1 MVDDRRGEGTG
12 LRAGAT
18 TPGAEARRPSGDGAQ
33 SGAPEES
40 SDSGADAAADADEA
54 ALWATRLATALTEN
68 DEPAAALRALCET
81 VRELLPCDRVQI
93 WRGDV
98 RQMSMRTV
106 TSAGF
111 SPQDAA
117 RLEALVVPLRERA
130 RLDASFRSDKLS
142 VLPATRDLREE
153 AVAMMFAPFGIES
166 AVFLPLERSARVIG
180 ALQLSWCSG
189 KPRVPSPRVAEL
201 IRRHA
206 SLGVDFVARTD
217 DALRLSQT
225 LSLTATLLARIH
237 DPDELLHA
245 MAARIA
251 DAVGCE
257 WAAVYFAEEQGAAF
271 RRVAVHGFEGTPEDC
286 AVPPERLASFQE
298 RVAASEHGVIE
309 VADVDDLPE
318 FAAQFANAG
327 VASYLALPLEDDGA
341 LVGLLAIGYR
351 KSKGRFARRQISL
364 AKGLAHHA
372 LVALRNAR
380 LVRSLQEANRVK
392 ADFIAAVSHDL
403 RTPLHVLIGYN
414 AMLLEGAAG
423 PLADAQRELV
433 QRMYDCAVRFLGL
446 IDGVLGVGRVESG
459 LDRIVASDVSLP
471 ELCAELVREVDFLR
485 RPEVEVRCDVAP
497 LIVATD
503 AAKLTTI
510 LRNLVTNALKFT
522 AEGRVEIQA
531 RVEDDDRLVLRVRDT
546 GPGIAAEERPKLFE
560 MFRQGAAGLRS
571 GGSGL
576 GLGLY
581 LVKRLS
587 HMLGGD
593 VELVESEPGR
603 TTFEVQIPLA
613 APPRPAS

>member
-1 MVDDRRGEGTG
+1 MGEEERGKGEVS
-12 LRAGAT
+12 RAGAT
-18 TPGAEARRPSGDGAQ
+18 TPRAAARSPDGDGATG
-33 SGAPEES
+33 GAGES
-40 SDSGADAAADADEA
+40 SGGRARAPADGDEA
-54 ALWATRLATALTEN
+54 AVWATRLAAALTEN
-68 DEPAAALRALCET
+68 DDPAAALEALCET

-111 SPQDAA
+111 PLHDAA
-117 RLEALVVPLRERA
+117 RLEALVVPFREMA
-130 RLDASFRSDKLS
+130 RFDARFLSEKLV
-142 VLPATRDLREE
+142 VLSAAREVPAEGP
-153 AVAMMFAPFGIES
+153 AMFAPFGIES
-166 AVFLPLERSARVIG
+166 AVFLPLERGTRVLG

-189 KPRVPSPRVAEL
+189 TPRVPSPRVAEL

-251 DAVGCE
+251 GAVGCE

-271 RRVAVHGFEGTPEDC
+271 RRVAVHGFDGSPGDC
-286 AVPPERLASFQE
+286 TVSPERLASFQE
-298 RVAASEHGVIE
+298 RIAASESGVIE

-318 FAAQFANAG
+318 FAAQFADAG
-327 VASYLALPLEDDGA
+327 VASYLAVPLQDDDA

-351 KSKGRFARRQISL
+351 SSKGRFARRQISL

-414 AMLLEGAAG
+414 EMLLEGAAG
-423 PLADAQRELV
+423 PLADGQRELV
-433 QRMYDCAVRFLGL
+433 RRMYDCAVRFLGL

-471 ELCAELVREVDFLR
+471 ELCEELVHEVDFLR
-485 RPEVEVRCDVAP
+485 RPGVEVRCDVAP
-497 LIVATD
+497 LVVATD
-503 AAKLTTI
+503 AAKLATI

-522 AEGRVEIQA
+522 TEGTVEIQA
-531 RVEDDDRLVLRVRDT
+531 RVEPDDRLVLRVRDT
-546 GPGIAAEERPKLFE
+546 GPGIPADDRPKLFE

-593 VELVESEPGR
+593 VELVASEPGG
-603 TTFEVQIPLA
+603 TAFEVRIPLA
-613 APPRPAS
+613 AAPRPVT